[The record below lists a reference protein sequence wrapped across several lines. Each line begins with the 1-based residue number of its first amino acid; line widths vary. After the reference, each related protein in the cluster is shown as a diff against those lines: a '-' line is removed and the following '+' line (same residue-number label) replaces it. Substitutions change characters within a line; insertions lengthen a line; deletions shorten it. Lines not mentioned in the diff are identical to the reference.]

1 MFFDYYEVKL
11 KEEIRSRRN
20 ERDFFSEEEVWYILY
35 SLFKACRKFE
45 KFNMASGPLKTDMI
59 LLNQKGH
66 LKLINILSAPEDM
79 YDGGSSLPNFY
90 GIKLVM

>member
-1 MFFDYYEVKL
+1 MKL

-20 ERDFFSEEEVWYILY
+20 ERDFFSEEQVWYILY

-79 YDGGSSLPNFY
+79 YDGGSLPNFY
-90 GIKLVM
+90 GNGLAYAAPE